1 MRNLLI
7 AVTLLLT
14 AGAFYSAYKFKSVE
28 IENDVTARV
37 TDALTAENATDIGI
51 DVDGRHVTLSGIVHD
66 EATEATY
73 LQTADDTLGALGPID
88 GLTFQADNGFVKVVK
103 SAEGISLRGTVPS
116 EEARAALVANAQAAT
131 DGAVDDQLTIA
142 GPTADWQDEAAYGV
156 TQMSGLTQGTLVAAA
171 GSFALSGMTDS
182 DPTDVNA
189 AFADRAGWETF
200 VSSSMGEAGLSEQVA
215 ALTSEV
221 ADRDA
226 SLSEFNALITDQG
239 DTISDLNGQVTS
251 LTSEL
256 DSVKTKAAAAAAL
269 AASLNS
275 NVEDG
280 DGRVAALQGQVAT
293 LEGDLDNAGTLVKD
307 LSNLV
312 SERNGQIE
320 DRDAQIADLTAN
332 VAARGTTI
340 ERLNG
345 NLDTM
350 DARIVELEELNQ
362 STKGEDTARIE
373 ALTADVA
380 SRDATIGQNKTT
392 IDALLSTVKD
402 DNAKI
407 SGLQAD
413 VASRDAT
420 IGQNKTTIDALLGT
434 LKDDNA
440 KISGLQADVASRDD
454 TIKLME
460 DALGETIDEG
470 AAQSEALQS
479 QIGDLNGTLSDTQGE
494 VAVLSTQVKLRDSK
508 LASSTSQIAALTAAV
523 GTSKSNASSLQGQV
537 SKLTGMVIERD
548 GIIAD
553 LKARPAATTVVSA
566 SADQCAAQ
574 ATAAMEGTNINF
586 GSGTA
591 RIDGASVE
599 LLERL
604 TGIALAC
611 VSDDL
616 SVEVGGHTDA
626 QGSDAD
632 NQRLSE
638 ARAKAIV
645 AFMAE
650 RGVSASGLTA
660 VGYGED
666 NPIADNATP
675 AGRAQNRR
683 ITFDWQAR

>member
-14 AGAFYSAYKFKSVE
+14 AGAFYSANKFKSVE
-28 IENDVTARV
+28 IENDITARV
-37 TDALTAENATDIGI
+37 TDALMAENATDIGI

-88 GLTFQADNGFVKVVK
+88 GLTFQADNGFVKVIK

-142 GPTADWQDEAAYGV
+142 GPAADWQDEAAYGL

-200 VSSSMGEAGLSEQVA
+200 VSSSAGEADLSQQVEQ
-215 ALTSEV
+215 LTKDI

-239 DTISDLNGQVTS
+239 DTISGLNDEING
-251 LTSEL
+251 LTAEL
-256 DSVKTKAAAAAAL
+256 DSVKTKAATAAAL
-269 AASLNS
+269 AANLNT
-275 NVEDG
+275 NIEDG
-280 DGRVAALQGQVAT
+280 DGRIAAMQGQIDG
-293 LEGDLDNAGTLVKD
+293 LEGDLDNAGTLVRD
-307 LSNLV
+307 LSNLI

-320 DRDAQIADLTAN
+320 ERDAQIADLTAN
-332 VAARGTTI
+332 VTARGTTI

-345 NLDTM
+345 DLDTM
-350 DARIVELEELNQ
+350 DARIAELEELNQ
-362 STKGEDTARIE
+362 STKGEDAARIE

-380 SRDATIGQNKTT
+380 ARDATIG
-392 IDALLSTVKD
+392 A
-402 DNAKI
+402 
-407 SGLQAD
+407 
-413 VASRDAT
+413 
-420 IGQNKTTIDALLGT
+420 NKTTIDALLGT

-440 KISGLQADVASRDD
+440 KIAGLQSDVAARDD

-460 DALGETIDEG
+460 EALGETIDEG
-470 AAQSEALQS
+470 AAQSETLQS
-479 QIGDLNGTLSDTQGE
+479 QISDLNGTLSDTQGE

-508 LASSTSQIAALTAAV
+508 LASTTSQIAALTAAV
-523 GTSKSNASSLQGQV
+523 GTSKANASSLQGQV

-553 LKARPAATTVVSA
+553 LKARPAAPAGVTTA
-566 SADQCAAQ
+566 ADQCAAQ
-574 ATAAMEGTNINF
+574 ATAAMEGTRINF

-591 RIDGASVE
+591 RIDNASVE

-638 ARAKAIV
+638 ARAQAIV

-650 RGVSASGLTA
+650 RGVPTAGLTA

-666 NPIADNATP
+666 NPIADNATS

>member
-14 AGAFYSAYKFKSVE
+14 AGAFYSANKFKSVE
-28 IENDVTARV
+28 IENDITARV
-37 TDALTAENATDIGI
+37 TDALMAENATDIGI

-88 GLTFQADNGFVKVVK
+88 GLTFQADNGFVKVIK

-142 GPTADWQDEAAYGV
+142 GPAADWQDEAAYGL

-200 VSSSMGEAGLSEQVA
+200 VSSSAGEADLSQQVEQ
-215 ALTSEV
+215 LTKDI

-239 DTISDLNGQVTS
+239 DTISGLNDEING
-251 LTSEL
+251 LTAEL
-256 DSVKTKAAAAAAL
+256 DSVKTKAATAAAL
-269 AASLNS
+269 AANLNT
-275 NVEDG
+275 NIEDG
-280 DGRVAALQGQVAT
+280 DGRIAAMQGQIDG
-293 LEGDLDNAGTLVKD
+293 LEGDLDNAGTLVRD
-307 LSNLV
+307 LSNLI

-320 DRDAQIADLTAN
+320 ERDAQIADLTAN
-332 VAARGTTI
+332 VTARGTTI

-345 NLDTM
+345 DLDTM
-350 DARIVELEELNQ
+350 DARIAELEELNQ
-362 STKGEDTARIE
+362 STKGEDAARIE

-380 SRDATIGQNKTT
+380 ARDATI
-392 IDALLSTVKD
+392 A
-402 DNAKI
+402 A
-407 SGLQAD
+407 
-413 VASRDAT
+413 
-420 IGQNKTTIDALLGT
+420 NKTTIDALLGT

-440 KISGLQADVASRDD
+440 KIAGLQADVAARDD

-460 DALGETIDEG
+460 EALGETIDEG
-470 AAQSEALQS
+470 AAQSETLQS
-479 QIGDLNGTLSDTQGE
+479 QISDLNGTLSDTQGE

-523 GTSKSNASSLQGQV
+523 GTSKANASSLQGQV

-553 LKARPAATTVVSA
+553 LKARPAGTTVVSA
-566 SADQCAAQ
+566 AADQCAAQ
-574 ATAAMEGTNINF
+574 ATAAMEGTRINF

-591 RIDGASVE
+591 RIDNASVE

-638 ARAKAIV
+638 ARAQAIV

-650 RGVSASGLTA
+650 RGVPTAGLTA

-666 NPIADNATP
+666 NPIADNATS